1 MATGNDSEQEWETE
15 SSGGSVGSYYD
26 NASYDG
32 DSVDDE
38 YYDDEGFLSD
48 EFGTEDIDQF
58 LDDPYL
64 EVNIEGLTPAMRAN
78 RRLNLED
85 DVMSEF
91 SGDEKYEMQE
101 TLSGENGRGD
111 NDMIDYNPHE
121 QYFDVSTDGRF
132 LTNKTRRLMQK
143 LTKGRLERERKLK
156 IKAETTNAPG
166 GHHLHRL
173 MIRGP
178 DFPQEIEFSPAIT
191 CHFQCANSLT
201 VTPSTMGLRDDLYTL
216 NTGSIIRCGVLNRMT
231 KARYHYRQL
240 TAAMGKFDD
249 DVQEVVV
256 TPVTKDLKSIKAS
269 KFLEHSVYRYDDL
282 PMAELYSGLEEDE
295 GPLCL
300 AHRYGYLAHGRDDGS
315 LVVYCTDCADG
326 PHEIYNDIFAKN
338 ATNLMLNSAQ
348 IVRWPRYDRP
358 KSSGDGYPEDGDED
372 EQEGYSVQPGQ
383 FDHYVVMAGNEYGL
397 FIAALPDHP
406 APKDHTKKSHDFFNR
421 KHTFKFKKDH
431 TWIRNGFQ
439 KHRQNNFESGQ
450 NECLNDAK
458 ASPNGHWIAVVGDT
472 TSVWVVQVTHEPETE
487 KQRVVREQREVLE
500 NSSAESTG
508 SDSEYTTDS
517 SDEDESVVFRTSGKR
532 KASEH
537 RRDQAKGAKSS
548 GSPSRPR
555 LLHKFGHP
563 ERLHIPEKIVYS
575 KETRAKPRHSADAR
589 YSSQYLSWNASSTKF
604 AHTSDTIARV
614 YVWSM
619 PSKEIICCVDTGAP
633 SFAIDF
639 HPVLDNLF
647 AFANWYGFV
656 HVVDISGTC
665 VGDPDL
671 IPEGE
676 QGSSG
681 SGGSSALS
689 GCNGPT
695 YEEKHDILMLS
706 FRGEQDRSLRI
717 LDCIRGLGWSTDGR
731 HLYVA
736 TLRRVLKYELADEQ
750 VRIPSLFQLC
760 ANKVRDWKERTLNLG
775 YSEESPEQLAK
786 EFRPIIRDWEYV
798 PYHIKRRIWGEHYH
812 MRTHHG
818 ESNEE

>member
-1 MATGNDSEQEWETE
+1 MASLGNDSEQEWETE
-15 SSGGSVGSYYD
+15 SSEDSVGSYYD
-26 NASYDG
+26 DASYDG
-32 DSVDDE
+32 HSMDDE

-48 EFGTEDIDQF
+48 EYGMEQF

-64 EVNIEGLTPAMRAN
+64 EANIEDLTPAVRAN

-111 NDMIDYNPHE
+111 NDMIDCNPNE
-121 QYFDVSTDGRF
+121 QFFDVSTEGRF
-132 LTNKTRRLMQK
+132 LTNKTRKLMQK
-143 LTKGRLERERKLK
+143 LSKGRLERERKLK
-156 IKAETTNAPG
+156 IKAETTDAPG
-166 GHHLHRL
+166 GHYLHRL
-173 MIRGP
+173 ITRGP
-178 DFPQEIEFSPAIT
+178 DFPQEIEFSPAVT

-231 KARYHYRQL
+231 KARSQYRQM
-240 TAAMGKFDD
+240 TAAMEEFDD
-249 DVQEVVV
+249 EVQRVVV
-256 TPVTKDLKSIKAS
+256 APVTKDLKTIKAS

-282 PMAELYSGLEEDE
+282 PKAELYRELSEDE

-300 AHRYGYLAHGRDDGS
+300 AHRYGYLAHGRDDGR
-315 LVVYCTDCADG
+315 LVVYCTDCSDR
-326 PHEIYNDIFAKN
+326 PHKICCKMIAHN
-338 ATNLMLNSAQ
+338 ATMLNSVQ
-348 IVRWPRYDRP
+348 IVRWPRYERL
-358 KSSGDGYPEDGDED
+358 KSSGDGYPEDDDDD
-372 EQEGYSVQPGQ
+372 EQEGYPVRPGQ

-406 APKDHTKKSHDFFNR
+406 APKDHAKQRQNSCSR
-421 KHTFKFKKDH
+421 EHTFKFKEDH
-431 TWIRNGFQ
+431 TWIKNGFQ
-439 KHRQNNFESGQ
+439 KQRGNNFESYG

-458 ASPNGHWIAVVGDT
+458 VSPNGQWIAVVGDT

-487 KQRVVREQREVLE
+487 KQRFLREQRKVLE
-500 NSSAESTG
+500 NSSVDSTA
-508 SDSEYTTDS
+508 SDSEYTTDT
-517 SDEDESVVFRTSGKR
+517 SDEDESVVFRPSGKR

-537 RRDQAKGAKSS
+537 RRNQTKGAKSS
-548 GSPSRPR
+548 GSPTRIR

-563 ERLHIPEKIVYS
+563 ERLHIPDKIVYS
-575 KETRAKPRHSADAR
+575 KETRAKPRHSVDPR
-589 YSSQYLSWNASSTKF
+589 YSSQYLAWNSSSTKF
-604 AHTSDTIARV
+604 AHTSDTISRI

-665 VGDPDL
+665 VGDLDL
-671 IPEGE
+671 IPEGA
-676 QGSSG
+676 QSSG
-681 SGGSSALS
+681 FGGPSSAS
-689 GCNGPT
+689 GCDGPT

-717 LDCIRGLGWSTDGR
+717 LDCIRGLGWSSDGR

-750 VRIPSLFQLC
+750 VRIPTLFQLC

-775 YSEESPEQLAK
+775 YSAESPEQLAK
-786 EFRPIIRDWEYV
+786 EFQPIIRDWEYV

-812 MRTHHG
+812 MRSHHG
-818 ESNEE
+818 EPNEE

>member
-1 MATGNDSEQEWETE
+1 MASPGNDSEQEWETE

-26 NASYDG
+26 DASYDE
-32 DSVDDE
+32 DFMVDE
-38 YYDDEGFLSD
+38 HYDDMGYLSD
-48 EFGTEDIDQF
+48 EYGEDMDQF

-64 EVNIEGLTPAMRAN
+64 NLDIEALTPAVRAN

-91 SGDEKYEMQE
+91 SGDEKYEIQE
-101 TLSGENGRGD
+101 TLSGESGRGD

-121 QYFDVSTDGRF
+121 QRFDVSSEDGRF

-156 IKAETTNAPG
+156 IKETDTNTPG
-166 GHHLHRL
+166 EHHLHRL
-173 MIRGP
+173 MVRGP

-201 VTPSTMGLRDDLYTL
+201 VTPSTMGLRDDLFTL
-216 NTGSIIRCGVLNRMT
+216 NSGSIIRCGVLNKMT
-231 KARYHYRQL
+231 KARYNYRKL
-240 TAAMGKFDD
+240 TAAMGKFDE

-256 TPVTKDLKSIKAS
+256 TPVTKDLKTVKAS

-282 PMAELYSGLEEDE
+282 PMAELYGELEEDE

-326 PHEIYNDIFAKN
+326 PHEIHNDTIAPN
-338 ATNLMLNSAQ
+338 ASNLMLNSAQ
-348 IVRWPRYDRP
+348 IVRWPRYDRQ
-358 KSSGDGYPEDGDED
+358 KSGDGHPEESSDED
-372 EQEGYSVQPGQ
+372 EQEGYSVRPGQ
-383 FDHYVVMAGNEYGL
+383 FDHYVLMAGNEYGL
-397 FIAALPDHP
+397 FIVALPDHP
-406 APKDHTKKSHDFFNR
+406 APTDHTKQKQDFLNR

-439 KHRQNNFESGQ
+439 KQTGNKFERD

-458 ASPNGHWIAVVGDT
+458 VSPNGEWIAVVGDA

-487 KQRVVREQREVLE
+487 KQRILREQREVLE
-500 NSSAESTG
+500 NSSTENT
-508 SDSEYTTDS
+508 SDSDYTTDT
-517 SDEDESVVFRTSGKR
+517 SDEDESVVFRTNGKR

-548 GSPSRPR
+548 GAPSRPR
-555 LLHKFGHP
+555 LLHKFGHL
-563 ERLHIPEKIVYS
+563 ERLHIPDKIVYS
-575 KETRAKPRHSADAR
+575 KETIPKPRHSGDPR
-589 YSSQYLSWNASSTKF
+589 YTSQYVAWNASSTKF

-639 HPVLDNLF
+639 HPMLDNLF
-647 AFANWYGFV
+647 AFANWYGFT

-681 SGGSSALS
+681 TS
-689 GCNGPT
+689 GCDGPT

-706 FRGEQDRSLRI
+706 FRGEQDKSLRI

-736 TLRRVLKYELADEQ
+736 TLRRVLKYELADERI
-750 VRIPSLFQLC
+750 RIPSLFQLC

-775 YSEESPEQLAK
+775 YSDESPDQLAK
-786 EFRPIIRDWEYV
+786 EFRPIIRDWELV
-798 PYHIKRRIWGEHYH
+798 PYHIKRRIWSEHYH
-812 MRTHHG
+812 MRSHYG
-818 ESNEE
+818 EPSEQ